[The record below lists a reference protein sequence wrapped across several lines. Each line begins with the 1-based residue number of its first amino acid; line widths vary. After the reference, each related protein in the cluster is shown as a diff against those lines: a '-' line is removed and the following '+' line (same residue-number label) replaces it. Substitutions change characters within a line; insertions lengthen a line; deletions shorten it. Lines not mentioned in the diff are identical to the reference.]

1 MTTPEWRIPDPLNTI
16 KIEATGGAQIIVRR
30 YGNVDGPRLV
40 LSHDNG
46 LAIDLYYPFWSR
58 LAPRFELIVYDLR
71 SHGWNPTGDL
81 AHHNV
86 AAFTSDDERIRAGI
100 ERHFGA
106 KPAVGVFHS
115 LSAIV
120 TLNQDPPGRGYAGL
134 VLFDPPMYL
143 ADGSPYGID
152 ALWRRLCTIARHR
165 QPRFATREDFAEEFR
180 RSWVFEFVGA
190 GVEKLAAETL
200 IRPASD
206 GNGYEL
212 CCPREFE
219 AQLFEYGFAY
229 VFEPDTAHL
238 ACPVKVIGGDPSI
251 EFSSLPSVD
260 LEGLI
265 GWDYDFIP
273 HTTHFLQL
281 EHPEECVSTMVAFL
295 EQAGL
300 A

>member
-1 MTTPEWRIPDPLNTI
+1 MTTPEWRVPKPLDTVE
-16 KIEATGGAQIIVRR
+16 IEATGGARIILRR
-30 YGNVDGPRLV
+30 HGDVKGPRLI

-58 LAPRFELIVYDLR
+58 LQSRFELIVYDLR
-71 SHGWNPTGDL
+71 SHGRNPTADL

-86 AAFTSDDERIRAGI
+86 ATFTADEARIRAGI
-100 ERHFGA
+100 EEHFGA

-115 LSAIV
+115 LSAMV
-120 TLNQDPPGRGYAGL
+120 ALNHDPPGRGYAGL

-143 ADGSPYGID
+143 ADGDHYGID
-152 ALWRRLCTIARHR
+152 TLWRRLGMLARHR
-165 QPRFATREDFAEEFR
+165 QPRFATREEFAEEFR
-180 RSWVFEFVGA
+180 RSWVFEFTRP
-190 GVEKLAAETL
+190 GVESLAADVLLE
-200 IRPASD
+200 PASD
-206 GNGYEL
+206 GDGYEL
-212 CCPREFE
+212 RCPREYE
-219 AQLFEYGFAY
+219 AQVFDYGFAY
-229 VFEPDTAHL
+229 AFEPDTTNF
-238 ACPVKVIGGDPSI
+238 ACPVTVIGGDPGV

-281 EHPEECVSTMVAFL
+281 ENPEECVSTMIAFL
-295 EQAGL
+295 EREGL

>member
-1 MTTPEWRIPDPLNTI
+1 MTTPEWRVPEPLDTVE
-16 KIEATGGAQIIVRR
+16 IEAAGGARIILRR
-30 YGNVDGPRLV
+30 HGDVNGPRLV

-58 LAPRFELIVYDLR
+58 LASRFELIVYDLR
-71 SHGWNPTGDL
+71 NHGRNPTADL
-81 AHHNV
+81 ADHSV
-86 AAFTSDDERIRAGI
+86 ATFTADDARIRAGI
-100 ERHFGA
+100 EEHFGA

-115 LSAIV
+115 LSAMIA
-120 TLNQDPPGRGYAGL
+120 LNQDPPGRGYAGL

-143 ADGSPYGID
+143 PDGDHYGID
-152 ALWRRLCTIARHR
+152 TLWRRLGMLARHR
-165 QPRFATREDFAEEFR
+165 QPRF
-180 RSWVFEFVGA
+180 
-190 GVEKLAAETL
+190 
-200 IRPASD
+200 
-206 GNGYEL
+206 
-212 CCPREFE
+212 
-219 AQLFEYGFAY
+219 
-229 VFEPDTAHL
+229 
-238 ACPVKVIGGDPSI
+238 ACPVKVIGGDPGV